1 MSALRQPLAI
11 AGQTFAAY
19 QIIEQPAECEFAEL
33 TNQLP
38 ASTVYRPSLPEFSLA
53 TEDYCDDISE
63 EFEPIDEP
71 LANWLE
77 VQADGYEGWNGP
89 RSAWLAKRLR
99 AAAKFAKFRN
109 INDVHE
115 LETQLDFRF

>member
-11 AGQTFAAY
+11 AGQSFAAY
-19 QIIEQPAECEFAEL
+19 QIVEQPAECEFAAL
-33 TNQLP
+33 TDSLP
-38 ASTVYRPSLPEFSLA
+38 SVMTRKPLPEFSLV
-53 TEDYCDDISE
+53 ESDYCDDISE

-71 LANWLE
+71 LCNWLE
-77 VQADGYEGWNGP
+77 VQADGYAGWNGP

-99 AAAKFAKFRN
+99 AMARMARFRN
-109 INDVHE
+109 INDVKE

>member
-1 MSALRQPLAI
+1 MSALRQLPII

-19 QIIEQPAECEFAEL
+19 SIIEQPAECEFAAL
-33 TNQLP
+33 TDSLP
-38 ASTVYRPSLPEFSLA
+38 SVMTRKPLPEFSLA
-53 TEDYCDDISE
+53 TEDYCDDTSE

-71 LANWLE
+71 LADWLE
-77 VQADGYEGWNGP
+77 VQADGYKSWVGP

-99 AAAKFAKFRN
+99 AAARFARFRN
-109 INDVHE
+109 INDVRE